1 MLVLRVKVESL
12 TEGYRLIADVKG
24 KTNSPL
30 VPRNTVI
37 TREIIDVLRAFL
49 IEEVEVEKIA
59 NTKVITEQKRMNIN
73 EPKLE
78 KENVTIHK
86 EEFYYNYSKVVD
98 EFQKEFKK
106 WQAGIDIDIYT
117 IRKNI
122 IPLFEE
128 FLAQPYHLL
137 LLHKYGENKEYFFHH
152 AVATALI
159 SGLIAKKL
167 DLPRSDTNQVILAA
181 ILSNCGMAKLDVQ
194 LMRKTIYTEAEQ
206 KELRKHPG
214 ISYKMVQDIPSLN
227 TAAKLAILQH
237 EEREDGSGFPFGEKS
252 DRIHLYAKIIACS
265 DEYYKMVWEPETM
278 QKNISLNVIE
288 KMDHEIFGKINI
300 NVLEA
305 LKACIAQYAV
315 DMNVKLSNKNTGKV
329 VFVDLNHPSRPVIK
343 LENDGKIISLNEV
356 QKLQIIDIY

>member
-1 MLVLRVKVESL
+1 MRVKVESL

-24 KTNSPL
+24 KTNLPL

-59 NTKVITEQKRMNIN
+59 YTKVITEQKRTNIN
-73 EPKLE
+73 EPNME
-78 KENVTIHK
+78 KETEIVTMQK
-86 EEFYYNYSKVVD
+86 EEFYYNYSKVVE
-98 EFQKEFKK
+98 EFRKEFKK

-128 FLAQPYHLL
+128 FLALPYHLL
-137 LLHKYGENKEYFFHH
+137 LIHKYGENGKYFFHQ
-152 AVATALI
+152 AVAIALI

-194 LMRKTIYTEAEQ
+194 LMRKTVHTEAEQ

-252 DRIHLYAKIIACS
+252 ERIHLYAKIIACS
-265 DEYYKMVWEPETM
+265 DEYYKMVWDPETM
-278 QKNISLNVIE
+278 QKNIPLNVIE

-315 DMNVKLSNKNTGKV
+315 DMNVRLSNKDTGKI

-343 LENDGKIISLNEV
+343 LENGGEIISLNEE